1 MTRTYLNFEK
11 PIQELEEKIEQFK
24 LNFSGDEEELEK
36 ELEKFNKKMT
46 KTITNVFSNLSPWEI
61 VQIARHP
68 QRPYTSDYIEMIVDG
83 FYELHGDRNYRD
95 DPSIIGGLRKIG
107 DEKFV
112 IIGHQKGRGT
122 RQKIHR
128 NFGMAH
134 PEGYRKAIRL
144 MKLGEKFNIPILTL
158 IDTPGAYPGIGA
170 EERGQ
175 AEAIARNL
183 REMSLLKVPTISCV
197 IGEGGSGGA
206 LGIGVTDIILMLQ
219 FSVYSVISPEGCAS
233 ILFRDASRAKESATA
248 LKLTAIDL
256 KKLNIIDEILPEPL
270 GCAHCNPNETAKL
283 VKESILKYVKELKAL
298 TVNELLDKRYQKF
311 KNIGVYKA

>member
-1 MTRTYLNFEK
+1 MTRTYLTFEK

-24 LNFSGDEEELEK
+24 LNFTGDEEELNK
-36 ELEKFNKKMT
+36 ELDKFNKKME
-46 KTITNVFSNLSPWEI
+46 KTITNAFSNLSPWQV

-68 QRPYTSDYIEMIVDG
+68 QRPYTSDYIEMIVDD
-83 FYELHGDRNYRD
+83 FFELHGDRNYRD
-95 DPSIIGGLRKIG
+95 DPSIIGGLGKIG
-107 DEKFV
+107 DEKFI
-112 IIGHQKGRGT
+112 IIGHEKGRGT
-122 RQKIHR
+122 RQKIFR

-144 MKLGEKFNIPILTL
+144 MKLGEKFNLPILTL

-175 AEAIARNL
+175 AEAIACNL

-256 KKLNIIDEILPEPL
+256 KKLNIIDDILPEPL
-270 GCAHCNPNETAKL
+270 GCAHSDPHGAAKQ
-283 VKESILKYVKELKAL
+283 VKESVLKYLKELKAL
-298 TVNELLDKRYQKF
+298 SVNELLDKRYQKF